1 MLIYNQLFLVYKVK
15 LLNLYENILKQICL
29 VKRYES
35 CTLKKETDFLHYIY
49 GYNCSVIIKNNNSAI
64 QGDLNMILQYHCAC
78 CDEAVSS
85 TQKVCPKCGSQHIK
99 SPYGLWTFCLAACL
113 IAAVTFKVGH
123 IYLQNH
129 NTETPAQVSLLSVL
143 QPDSKSGGQ

>member
-64 QGDLNMILQYHCAC
+64 KGDLNMILQYHCAC

-85 TQKVCPKCGSQHIK
+85 HKKFVQNVALNILKAHID
-99 SPYGLWTFCLAACL
+99 YGRFVWLLVW
-113 IAAVTFKVGH
+113 
-123 IYLQNH
+123 LQ
-129 NTETPAQVSLLSVL
+129 Q
-143 QPDSKSGGQ
+143 